1 MKKDYTHIS
10 VILDRTGSMESIRDD
25 TIGGFNAFL
34 EDQQHQP
41 GTATLTLV
49 QFDTE
54 DPYEIV
60 HHYTPIADIPKL
72 TRKTYVPRAA
82 TPLLD
87 ALGRGINDLE
97 KGILEL
103 AEEERPSKVVMVVI
117 TDGHENS
124 SEEFKKD
131 QISKMVKERT
141 EKDDWQFVFL
151 GADLDG
157 IDDARASGFVFD
169 SSLLY
174 EKSGKGA
181 REAWASLSKRTSEF
195 RSDRAKKIGFERS
208 DRKHPD
214 DPDKES

>member
-1 MKKDYTHIS
+1 MKKDYIHIS

-34 EDQQHQP
+34 EDQQSQP

-54 DPYEIV
+54 DPYEVV
-60 HHYTPIADIPKL
+60 HHYLPIGDAPKL
-72 TRKTYVPRAA
+72 TRKTYVPRGG

-97 KGILEL
+97 KGISDL

-124 SEEFKKD
+124 SKEFKKD
-131 QISKMVKERT
+131 QILKMVKERT
-141 EKDDWQFVFL
+141 DKDDWQFVFL
-151 GADLDG
+151 SADLDG
-157 IDDARASGFVFD
+157 IDDARASGFVYD
-169 SSLLY
+169 SSLLFD
-174 EKSGKGA
+174 KSGKGA
-181 REAWASLSKRTSEF
+181 RDAWSSLSKRTSEY
-195 RSDRAKKIGFERS
+195 RSDRAKKIGFQRS

-214 DPDKES
+214 DPNKES

>member
-1 MKKDYTHIS
+1 MKQDYIHIS

-34 EDQQHQP
+34 EDQQSQP

-54 DPYEIV
+54 DPYEVV
-60 HHYTPIADIPKL
+60 HHYMPIGDVPKL
-72 TRKTYVPRAA
+72 TRKTYVPRSG

-97 KGILEL
+97 KGISDL
-103 AEEERPSKVVMVVI
+103 AEEARPSKVVMVVI

-124 SEEFKKD
+124 SKEFKKD
-131 QISKMVKERT
+131 QILKMVKERT

-151 GADLDG
+151 SADLDG
-157 IDDARASGFVFD
+157 IDDARATGFVFD
-169 SSLLY
+169 SSLMFD
-174 EKSGKGA
+174 KSGKGA
-181 REAWASLSKRTSEF
+181 RDAWSSLSKRTSEY
-195 RSDRAKKIGFERS
+195 RSDRAKKIGFRRS

-214 DPDKES
+214 DPNKES

>member
-1 MKKDYTHIS
+1 MKQDYIHIS

-34 EDQQHQP
+34 KDQKSQP

-54 DPYEIV
+54 DPYEVV
-60 HHYTPIADIPKL
+60 HSYLPIGDVPNL
-72 TRKTYVPRAA
+72 TRKTYVPRGG

-97 KGILEL
+97 KSISDLP
-103 AEEERPSKVVMVVI
+103 EEGCPSKVVMVVI

-124 SEEFKKD
+124 SKEFKKD
-131 QISKMVKERT
+131 QILKMVKERT
-141 EKDDWQFVFL
+141 EQDDWQFVFL

-181 REAWASLSKRTSEF
+181 RDAWSSLSKRTSEY
-195 RSDRAKKIGFERS
+195 RSDRAQKIGFERS

-214 DPDKES
+214 DPNKES